1 MVTLKNVS
9 SDQACSALR
18 SAAEALDAAACESII
33 REFGATPAAIR
44 QGLLEAAFSQPGP
57 GKPSGFNQRWKEGG
71 HDLRVA
77 KVLLDFGVDR
87 SVVDSE
93 LLDALAVIVSEVVE
107 EGRHDVVEAVRANEF
122 EISAHKRSKT
132 GPRVENFSEGDV
144 FVVRLRVAPKPA
156 AAPMEEMKVT
166 KLEKS
171 FAIKVPYELKGCF
184 RNALPSAKWNPN
196 GKYWEVGPRSKDKL
210 DAWLE
215 KIEANAEWVKAMRGQ
230 VKQ

>member
-9 SDQACSALR
+9 SDQACSELR
-18 SAAEALDAAACESII
+18 NAAEALDAAACESII

-44 QGLLEAAFSQPGP
+44 RALLEVAFSQPGL
-57 GKPSGFNQRWKEGG
+57 GKPPGFSQRWKEGG

-77 KVLLDFGVDR
+77 KVLLDFGIDR

-93 LLDALAVIVSEVVE
+93 LLDALANIVFDAVQ
-107 EGRHDVVEAVRANEF
+107 EGRLDVVEAVRANGF
-122 EISAHKRSKT
+122 EISAHKRSET
-132 GPRVENFSEGDV
+132 GPLVENFNEADV
-144 FVVRLRVAPKPA
+144 FGVRLRVAAKPV

-184 RNALPSAKWNPN
+184 RNALPSAKWNPK

-230 VKQ
+230 VK

>member
-1 MVTLKNVS
+1 MVTTENVS
-9 SDQACSALR
+9 GAQACSDLR

-44 QGLLEAAFSQPGP
+44 RGLIEAAFSQPEP
-57 GKPSGFNQRWKEGG
+57 GKPSGSNQRWKEGG
-71 HDLRVA
+71 HGLRVA

-93 LLDALAVIVSEVVE
+93 LLDALAVIVFEAVE

-122 EISAHKRSKT
+122 EISAHKRKKT
-132 GPRVENFSEGDV
+132 GPVVDFSEGDV

-156 AAPMEEMKVT
+156 AAPVEEMKVT

-184 RNALPSAKWNPN
+184 RNALPSAKWNPK

-210 DAWLE
+210 DAWL
-215 KIEANAEWVKAMRGQ
+215 KKMEANAEWVKAMRG
-230 VKQ
+230 